1 MRLPDL
7 ELRETCLTFPLRLVV
22 ETPERRGS
30 VQWEQE
36 VDNQCC
42 SA

>member
-7 ELRETCLTFPLRLVV
+7 ELRETLLIYPVLVV

-30 VQWEQE
+30 VQWEEE